1 MQPLPIHRALI
12 ATALGATC
20 ISFAAPFVKWAQM
33 DPSAIGFYRCLFAAI
48 ALLPLVL
55 RTDNRGGRW
64 LGKGASIA
72 FISGVVFA
80 MDLIVWHKSILD
92 VGAGVAT
99 LLANTQ
105 VFWVAIVSAGLLSE
119 KLPRK
124 FWFCGFVALLGVA
137 ALTLPGLASTK
148 LSPTGVGF
156 GLLAA
161 VFYAGF
167 ILTLKASQKPDDALP
182 LPHNLFLSSIGSTLT
197 LGLAAIVENNGFT
210 SDQPSTWAALIGLG
224 VVVHVGGWMF
234 ISSGMPSLPTS
245 LSSIMILFQP
255 VMASI
260 WGILFFGEAWGVIE
274 AIGAGFTVTSI
285 GLAAR
290 ALASPSSTEE
300 SLEHAPAATSR

>member
-1 MQPLPIHRALI
+1 MQPLAIHKALI
-12 ATALGATC
+12 ATAVGATC
-20 ISFAAPFVKWAQM
+20 ISFAAPFVKWADM
-33 DPSAIGFYRCLFAAI
+33 DPSAIGFYRCLFAAF
-48 ALLPLVL
+48 ALAPLAL
-55 RTDNRGGRW
+55 RTTPQSGRW
-64 LGKGASIA
+64 LGKGARLA

-105 VFWVAIVSAGLLSE
+105 VFWVAIVSAGLLAE
-119 KLPRK
+119 RLPK
-124 FWFCGFVALLGVA
+124 QFWLCGLIALLGVA
-137 ALTLPGLASTK
+137 ALTLPGLASTR
-148 LSPTGVGF
+148 LSPRGVTF

-167 ILTLKASQKPDDALP
+167 ILTLKASQKPNDALP

-197 LGLAAIVENNGFT
+197 LGLAAIVEGNSFT
-210 SDQPSTWAALIGLG
+210 TESPSTWAALIGLG

-260 WGILFFGEAWGVIE
+260 WGILFFGEVWGIIE
-274 AIGAGFTVTSI
+274 ATGAVFTVTAI

-290 ALASPSSTEE
+290 TLAKAPSREE
-300 SLEHAPAATSR
+300 LEHVTASTSG